1 MMLFSAEGLGLHY
14 SCRPEPAFQD
24 ITLDIREGEDR
35 RLTGPSG
42 AGKTSLMRVI
52 AGLEHPTSGQI
63 SISAKN
69 VGMAFAEPRLLP
81 QLTVME
87 NLLFVA
93 PQSGKALQKMLEMLT
108 IDDLRDSKVDGLSKG
123 QAQRVALIRCL
134 SVRPQIVL
142 LDEALGGLDHTSWVC
157 ARDLITRQ
165 RQANA
170 FALVEISHDPARLIA
185 PDARIVSLEQG
196 FSV

>member
-14 SCRPEPAFQD
+14 SARPEPAFQD
-24 ITLDIREGEDR
+24 ITLDIREGEDL

-63 SISAKN
+63 SIPAKS

-93 PQSGKALQKMLEMLT
+93 PQSGNALQKMLEMLM
-108 IDDLRDSKVDGLSKG
+108 IDDLRDSKVTGLSKG

-142 LDEALGGLDHTSWVC
+142 LDEALGGLDQATWLI
-157 ARDLITRQ
+157 ARDLITSQ
-165 RQANA
+165 RQDNA

-185 PDARIVSLEQG
+185 PDARTIGIQQSRLC
-196 FSV
+196 